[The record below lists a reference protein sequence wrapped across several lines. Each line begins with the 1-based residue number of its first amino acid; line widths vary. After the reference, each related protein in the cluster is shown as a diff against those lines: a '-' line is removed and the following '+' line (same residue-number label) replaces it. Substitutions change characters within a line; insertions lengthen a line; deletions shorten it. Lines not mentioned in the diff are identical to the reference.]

1 MRTEQEKVLDRSINT
16 STTAKPVQS
25 ARAAKRANV
34 AAHAEGTLAKQSV
47 AKLDKTLEQLA
58 DEARTMEEQLIC
70 AGVNAELISP
80 TLVSQLTAVKYGV
93 EAERAAIQV
102 YKEINRE
109 EDTPKICSDA
119 LDRLVR
125 ARQSFK
131 VLRKLLSALKPVTTA
146 HKGAA
151 VVA

>member
-1 MRTEQEKVLDRSINT
+1 MST

-25 ARAAKRANV
+25 ARAAKRAKV

-47 AKLDKTLEQLA
+47 AKLDRTLGQLA
-58 DEARTMEEQLIC
+58 DAARTMEEQLLC

-93 EAERAAIQV
+93 EAERASIQV

-109 EDTPKICSDA
+109 DYTPKICSA
-119 LDRLVR
+119 AIARLAA
-125 ARQSFK
+125 ARQ
-131 VLRKLLSALKPVTTA
+131 RKS
-146 HKGAA
+146 
-151 VVA
+151 

>member
-1 MRTEQEKVLDRSINT
+1 MRTEQEKVLARSMST

-25 ARAAKRANV
+25 ARAAKRAKV
-34 AAHAEGTLAKQSV
+34 VPHEGTLAKQSV

>member
-1 MRTEQEKVLDRSINT
+1 
-16 STTAKPVQS
+16 
-25 ARAAKRANV
+25 
-34 AAHAEGTLAKQSV
+34 
-47 AKLDKTLEQLA
+47 
-58 DEARTMEEQLIC
+58 MEEQLLC

-93 EAERAAIQV
+93 EAERASIQV

-119 LDRLVR
+119 LARLAS

-131 VLRKLLSALKPVTTA
+131 VLTRLLSALKPATTA
-146 HKGAA
+146 GKGAA
-151 VVA
+151 AEA

>member
-25 ARAAKRANV
+25 ARAAKRAKV
-34 AAHAEGTLAKQSV
+34 AAHAEGTLAKKSV
-47 AKLDKTLEQLA
+47 AKLDRTLWQLA
-58 DEARTMEEQLIC
+58 DAARTMEEQLIC
-70 AGVNAELISP
+70 ADVNAELISP
-80 TLVSQLTAVKYGV
+80 TLVSQLTAIKCGV
-93 EAERAAIQV
+93 EVERASIQV

-119 LDRLVR
+119 LERLAR
-125 ARQSFK
+125 ARQSLK
-131 VLRKLLSALKPVTTA
+131 VLRKLLSALKPATTA

-151 VVA
+151 VEA